1 MAEGGQHDGQQLVVI
16 GSSAGG
22 IDALSIL
29 VATLPTDFPAPIVI
43 AQHLDPNRPSELP
56 AILQRRSRLPVRT
69 ITDQAPLENGVI
81 FVIPSNRHVLITEET
96 IDMRV
101 DGTGRPVPSIN
112 LLLET
117 AAAAYGERLIA
128 VILTGMGSDGAA
140 GAHNVKRAGGTVV
153 IQNPETAAHPSM
165 PRSLAQST
173 VDVVADVERIGPILR
188 DLLLGNQVLA
198 RPEVDQTLAAFL
210 ERIREQHGID
220 FSVYKLPTI
229 RRRLNHR
236 IIATE
241 TGDIAGYLAYLDT
254 HPDEYQQLVSAF
266 LIKVTEF
273 FRDTELFTYLR
284 ETALPGL
291 IARAAARSRTADL
304 VGRLR
309 HR

>member
-69 ITDQAPLENGVI
+69 IADQAPLENGVI

-241 TGDIAGYLAYLDT
+241 TGTSRGIWPIST
-254 HPDEYQQLVSAF
+254 RTRTSTSNSSA
-266 LIKVTEF
+266 
-273 FRDTELFTYLR
+273 
-284 ETALPGL
+284 P
-291 IARAAARSRTADL
+291 S
-304 VGRLR
+304 
-309 HR
+309 